1 MDLQLQG
8 KSVIVTGG
16 ARGIGRACA
25 EAFAR
30 EGARVAIFDWHA
42 EALPEAEAAIRALG
56 ADVLTLKVDVSN
68 AEAVDAAHEH
78 VIKSFGGID
87 VGFNNAGIGS
97 SFRAIEDTSEADW
110 DRVLN
115 VNLKGVW
122 LCVRAQVRHM
132 KPRNQGTI
140 INTTSNVA
148 FAGAPGATPY
158 VAAKHG
164 IVGIT
169 RTVALELAKTNVRI
183 NAIAPGAVRTSIA
196 SNTRREGDPAF
207 VDPFP
212 DAIIRKGLPIG
223 RWGEPQEIA
232 DVVVWMASAR
242 ARLALGETFVIDGG
256 FLAQ

>member
-1 MDLQLQG
+1 MDLELEG

-30 EGARVAIFDWHA
+30 EGARIAIFDVNA
-42 EALPEAEAAIRALG
+42 EALPEAEAAIRELG
-56 ADVLTLKVDVSN
+56 AEVLTHHVDVSN
-68 AEAVDAAHEH
+68 AEAVDVAHAH
-78 VIKSFGGID
+78 VIKTFGGID

-97 SFRAIEDTSEADW
+97 AFKAIEDTTEADW

-115 VNLKGVW
+115 VNLKGIW

-132 KPRNQGTI
+132 KPRNQGSI
-140 INTTSNVA
+140 ICTTSNVA

-169 RTVALELAKTNVRI
+169 RTVALELATTNVRI
-183 NAIAPGAVRTSIA
+183 NAIAPGAVRTSIGRTTGRTGA
-196 SNTRREGDPAF
+196 PAF

-212 DAIIRKGLPIG
+212 DALIRKGLPIG

-232 DVVVWMASAR
+232 DVVVWMASPR

>member
-1 MDLQLQG
+1 MDLEL
-8 KSVIVTGG
+8 KDKAVLICGG

-30 EGARVAIFDWHA
+30 EGARIAIFDWDA
-42 EALPEAEAAIRALG
+42 EQLAEAEAAIRAIG
-56 ADVLTLKVDVSN
+56 VEVFTQQVDVSK
-68 AEAVDAAHEH
+68 AEAVDAAHTR
-78 VIKSFGGID
+78 VIETFGAID

-97 SFRAIEDTSEADW
+97 AFRAIEDTTEEDW
-110 DRVLN
+110 DRVIA
-115 VNLKGVW
+115 VNLKGVF

-132 KPRNQGTI
+132 RQRNQGAI

-148 FAGAPGATPY
+148 FVGSPGGTPY
-158 VAAKHG
+158 VATKHG

-169 RTVALELAKTNVRI
+169 RSVALELATTGVRI
-183 NAIAPGAVRTSIA
+183 NAVAPGAVKTTIGKRIGT
-196 SNTRREGDPAF
+196 F

-223 RWGEPQEIA
+223 RFGEPSEIA
-232 DVVVWMASAR
+232 DAVLWLASPR
-242 ARLALGETFVIDGG
+242 SSLALGETLVVDGG